1 MAWALSSYG
10 CVCTSGHSLVL
21 CFVVLSMALAW
32 FADTWWE
39 SGNCQVVRVLMNWTA
54 ERTRAGPTRSIFAA
68 FSATLI
74 IDVIAQILLSQTD
87 WALNVQKQ
95 VTFNDNML
103 YLQTWHMEIKIAVW
117 NRPMRAHIWVYCWLI
132 TKWNG
137 RMSNWIKWAVY
148 DS

>member
-1 MAWALSSYG
+1 MNMHQKLLSVVLSYG
-10 CVCTSGHSLVL
+10 EALILLQTDGMGAVLVRLCVYERARWCC

-74 IDVIAQILLSQTD
+74 IDVIARILLSQTD

-95 VTFNDNML
+95 MTFNDNML

-117 NRPMRAHIWVYCWLI
+117 NRPMRAH
-132 TKWNG
+132 T
-137 RMSNWIKWAVY
+137 A
-148 DS
+148 D